1 MPPPSTL
8 PSSSSSSRT
17 AHRSSFLYFSTHTT
31 PHHLH
36 SPTALPIRLFFA
48 DIFPKGLYTIKMV
61 SDSYYRSLIEAVRQ
75 LPVLYDRTHPDFR
88 NVRKRNEAWKLVSE
102 TLFKRGFSPNEVS
115 VTKSRDRW
123 KSLVQRYRTSGQ
135 FGPAFMFTSEMQF
148 LDEFLNAVP
157 SQPVEAT
164 ANSLLGNMK
173 KEDSDWEFP
182 VLFGSANQSDNNMS
196 LFANMDSPGGSSSP
210 YAQQQNDINAVD
222 TNTED
227 GLLNGNC
234 SFSNGNGVSSA
245 HCVPI
250 SISSLSV
257 KDLMARKRPRQ
268 NVSDGPTALEKRI
281 ASSLETIQEFISN
294 AFQKQK
300 EHEVEKEKS
309 PNAALFQ
316 CIDHLT
322 ADMSP
327 KEHQEAL
334 REIKRSCK

>member
-1 MPPPSTL
+1 
-8 PSSSSSSRT
+8 
-17 AHRSSFLYFSTHTT
+17 
-31 PHHLH
+31 
-36 SPTALPIRLFFA
+36 
-48 DIFPKGLYTIKMV
+48 MV

-75 LPVLYDRTHPDFR
+75 LPVLYDRAHPDFR

-135 FGPAFMFTSEMQF
+135 FGPAFMFTAEMQF
-148 LDEFLNAVP
+148 LDEFLNAMP

-164 ANSLLGNMK
+164 ATTLLGNMK
-173 KEDSDWEFP
+173 KEDSEWEFP
-182 VLFGSANQSDNNMS
+182 VLFGSANHTDNNMS
-196 LFANMDSPGGSSSP
+196 LFANMDSPGDSSSP
-210 YAQQQNDINAVD
+210 YAQQSSDINAAD
-222 TNTED
+222 GTNTDD

-234 SFSNGNGVSSA
+234 NFSNGNGVSSA

-268 NVSDGPTALEKRI
+268 NVPDGPTALEKRI

-300 EHEVEKEKS
+300 EQEAEKEKS

-334 REIKRSCK
+334 REIKRSCVSICARIMSESQP